1 MGDIMLYL
9 QAFIDFIMKL
19 LSFFKKSDN
28 TETGGNGKDNVTP
41 EAWFTES
48 RIIPDNKQA
57 EIFSLVFCI

>member
-28 TETGGNGKDNVTP
+28 TETGENGKDNVTP
-41 EAWFTES
+41 EA
-48 RIIPDNKQA
+48 
-57 EIFSLVFCI
+57 